1 LVYKKEHDESEKH
14 RKKSPLYIEDR
25 ELDDKRLYE
34 IGDKSDKFRRI
45 KLNKNQRVRVAP
57 ELFEED
63 RQGLMKR
70 YEDHNS
76 DYYLIHKDKF
86 RLIPEKQPEHSTYSV
101 NIHESGVDKNFKKED
116 DYQQTKIGHFQ
127 YYDNEPLSRTVDMN
141 YSNSGF
147 NNQTILSSNIYKEQ
161 KDLEKEIIRGSDKA
175 GIEINQGQ
183 SSSKNVISNSKQ
195 KNVELSSEN
204 DNKKQVSFPDL
215 EVASS
220 LVKFSSDQISKVEED
235 NHKNGST
242 VVQISSPEKMTKKE
256 KTESASLEKDDLAVL
271 NSRTQEDR
279 LSQEI
284 TKPLAIET
292 LPLKRTP
299 SNGSQ
304 FDLNFIDKVV
314 AGDTQ
319 NEKYAQLPSK
329 SSLNGTENEAKS
341 QEIIKTVS
349 KNVKKADQSD
359 SSDKSDSDS
368 GIGRTRL
375 EKELNLK
382 NSQLMTK
389 KSIFTIAFDG
399 VKTKQISSL
408 ESTPSS
414 PLTLS

>member
-1 LVYKKEHDESEKH
+1 
-14 RKKSPLYIEDR
+14 
-25 ELDDKRLYE
+25 
-34 IGDKSDKFRRI
+34 
-45 KLNKNQRVRVAP
+45 
-57 ELFEED
+57 
-63 RQGLMKR
+63 M
-70 YEDHNS
+70 
-76 DYYLIHKDKF
+76 
-86 RLIPEKQPEHSTYSV
+86 
-101 NIHESGVDKNFKKED
+101 
-116 DYQQTKIGHFQ
+116 
-127 YYDNEPLSRTVDMN
+127 
-141 YSNSGF
+141 
-147 NNQTILSSNIYKEQ
+147 
-161 KDLEKEIIRGSDKA
+161 
-175 GIEINQGQ
+175 
-183 SSSKNVISNSKQ
+183 
-195 KNVELSSEN
+195 
-204 DNKKQVSFPDL
+204 
-215 EVASS
+215 
-220 LVKFSSDQISKVEED
+220 VKFPSDQISKVEED

-242 VVQISSPEKMTKKE
+242 VVQISSPDKMTKKE